1 MISDVERFYP
11 DYLICSRSVVT
22 RKVGPQKHRDQKFRK
37 SEFRKCYVFFASHK
51 KALGLSEVNCCGKSG
66 KSLASS

>member
-1 MISDVERFYP
+1 MISDVERFYS
-11 DYLICSRSVVT
+11 DYLISSRSEVT

-37 SEFRKCYVFFASHK
+37 SEFRKFYVLFASHK
-51 KALGLSEVNCCGKSG
+51 KAMGLSEVKCSGKSG